1 MARPPERYEPGELE
15 STRRHLGDLS
25 PAEARTM
32 AEKLGGEVGVERT
45 PDAVEEEYDKLRQ
58 KATEFTEKEPRR
70 QSRFVPASPAYR
82 VVRSTRPER
91 ILPKM
96 RWRERVKTDFYSARH
111 DLRLKTKFQA
121 WQTVFSLLRLTP
133 DFVNPHFLIDSD
145 HLLFRDL
152 ESLVLSVRSLSSPQY
167 KNAHQN
173 LRRIPLYNDIIHI
186 LRSWDI
192 EAISQELTKLQRMP
206 RGRSF
211 GELET
216 LAKLLMTPLLKLSR
230 LNMHLHLLPALTKM
244 YEFARLYVVV
254 KLERE
259 RLLTWFSVAR
269 EALPLTFQNL
279 RHRLHP
285 VLLKMLCS
293 HFLDEDAFYV
303 DMQPDLLA
311 LAGLT
316 EADLLVEAPARSD
329 TLPPADSTDEE
340 ESDSSEEEA
349 PQGLGA
355 HGFEL
360 LDQIFP
366 RAGWLTLEKK
376 PDLVAYFQPLVEFPK
391 GAELLPQDDPLHTI
405 LPLSEV
411 LQQLFFGFQSFRWGA
426 AREKQR
432 EGLTWQERVDKS
444 IARWHFFIN
453 EFFSKSYLPQLQD
466 YCREIERSLPR
477 GSDIRRREH
486 QMLWV
491 KRQYMLP
498 HLNVPILE
506 EARAQNL
513 GYPSLAVQ
521 VKEMI
526 ELLSPVAVEI
536 ERRPPQP
543 LYCLN
548 PDDRVQFP
556 VETPIAAR
564 FMAVMRRVVR
574 PESGGIRIID
584 QATNRGLLYVTLSLL
599 STLDYLL
606 SAPDNLLYRR
616 PLAKLYRTSGRP
628 YDDKPVYNVAAPNTV
643 ALLKKLNE
651 LQPPEASEAEWT
663 DRLKELYGPFLVQED
678 LKQQI
683 QKFHEERLPFSV
695 VYFRAITGENTRL
708 ANILK
713 SLKDSRQ
720 TVSRPDANTFLLVF
734 PEQEEDEAEDAARRI
749 LVAAANSTPPMQV
762 AAFVVPYQNGWSL
775 ERLLAS
781 AGKGWAV
788 SQEIPPQILGIWSS
802 SLQIFEFRTDL
813 PTVAS

>member
-25 PAEARTM
+25 PHEAREM

-45 PDAVEEEYDKLRQ
+45 PDAVEEEYEKLRQ
-58 KATEFTEKEPRR
+58 KAADYTGREPR
-70 QSRFVPASPAYR
+70 QSRFVPSSPSYR

-91 ILPKM
+91 ELPKM
-96 RWRERVKTDFYSARH
+96 RWRERVKTDFYCARH

-121 WQTVFSLLRLTP
+121 WQSVISLIRLTP

-145 HLLFRDL
+145 HLIFRDL
-152 ESLVLSVRSLSSPQY
+152 ESLILSVRSLSAPQY

-173 LRRIPLYNDIIHI
+173 LRRIPLYNDIIQV

-192 EAISQELTKLQRMP
+192 ESISQELTKLQRMP

-216 LAKLLMTPLLKLSR
+216 LSKLLITPLLKLSR

-285 VLLKMLCS
+285 VLLKMLS
-293 HFLDEDAFYV
+293 NHFLEEDAFYV
-303 DMQPDLLA
+303 DKQAELLA
-311 LAGLT
+311 LAGLK
-316 EADLLVEAPARSD
+316 ESDLLVEAPSRPESIPSEAK
-329 TLPPADSTDEE
+329 TTEAPEE
-340 ESDSSEEEA
+340 EEEA
-349 PQGLGA
+349 SPQGLGA

-360 LDQIFP
+360 LDQFFP
-366 RAGWLTLEKK
+366 RAGWLNLEKK
-376 PDLVAYFQPLVEFPK
+376 PDLIAYYQPLVEFPK
-391 GAELLPQDDPLHTI
+391 GSELLPQDDPLHTI
-405 LPLSEV
+405 LPLSEI

-444 IARWHFFIN
+444 IARWHFFIS

-477 GSDIRRREH
+477 GLDIRRREH

-491 KRQYMLP
+491 KRQYILP

-506 EARAQNL
+506 EVRTQNL
-513 GYPSLAVQ
+513 GYPSLSVQ

-526 ELLSPVAVEI
+526 QLLSPVAVEI
-536 ERRPPQP
+536 EKRPAQP
-543 LYCLN
+543 IYCLN
-548 PDDRVQFP
+548 PEERVHFP
-556 VETPIAAR
+556 VETPIAER
-564 FMAVMRRVVR
+564 FLAVMRRVVR
-574 PESGGIRIID
+574 PDSGGIRIID
-584 QATNRGLLYVTLSLL
+584 QATNRGLLYVTLSFL

-606 SAPDNLLYRR
+606 TAPDNVLYRR

-628 YDDKPVYNVAAPNTV
+628 YDDKPVYNVAAPNTEV
-643 ALLKKLNE
+643 LLKKLNE
-651 LQPPEASEAEWT
+651 LQPPEASETEWT
-663 DRLKELYGPFLVQED
+663 DRLKELYGPFLVKEE
-678 LKQQI
+678 LKNQI
-683 QKFHEERLPFSV
+683 QRYHEDRTPFTV
-695 VYFRAITGENTRL
+695 VYFRSPSGETSRL
-708 ANILK
+708 AGLLK
-713 SLKDSRQ
+713 TLKVSKQ
-720 TVSRPDANTFLLVF
+720 NLSRPDAETLVLIY
-734 PEQEEDEAEDAARRI
+734 PEQEEEETEQVARRI
-749 LVAAANSTPPMQV
+749 LLAAANSTPPLQA
-762 AAFVVPYQNGWSL
+762 AAFVVPYQNGWSVDK
-775 ERLLAS
+775 LLTS
-781 AGKGWAV
+781 AIKGWNA
-788 SQEIPPQILGIWSS
+788 STEIPPQILGVWSS
-802 SLQIFEFRTDL
+802 FQQVFEFRSDM
-813 PTVAS
+813 PTV